1 MLRNLI
7 ISRTDS
13 LGDVIL
19 TLPAAGLMKSLFPE
33 LKIYFI
39 GRSYTQPVIEACEH
53 VNEFINWDEVSCY
66 SEHQQV
72 AFLKSLK
79 ADAIVHV
86 FPDFQIAKIAY
97 KSKIPIRIGTSHRW
111 YHWLY
116 CNKNVALGRKN
127 SDLHETQLN
136 LKLFTSLGAQK
147 LYLPEDIEG
156 FYGMT
161 RLAQVNDKLKAL
173 IDPSRFNLILHPKSK
188 GSARE
193 WGLSNYGELIRLLP
207 KDKFKIFISGT
218 NEDRKFL
225 DTLLNEHEA
234 NITDLTG
241 QMTLASFIGFINEVD
256 GMVAASTGPLHIASA
271 LGKVAIGLFSPMRPI
286 HPGRWSPVGTKAE
299 FLVLDKKCNK
309 CRHSNE
315 CECIQSIQPD
325 EVVQKLNKY
334 LVTSKPIIL
343 Q

>member
-1 MLRNLI
+1 
-7 ISRTDS
+7 
-13 LGDVIL
+13 
-19 TLPAAGLMKSLFPE
+19 MKFLFPG

-39 GRSYTQPVIEACEH
+39 GRSYTQPVIEACEY
-53 VNEFINWDEVSCY
+53 VDEFINWDEVSCY

-72 AFLKSLK
+72 EFLKSLK
-79 ADAIVHV
+79 GDAIVHV

-97 KSKIPIRIGTSHRW
+97 KSKIPLRIGTSHRL

-116 CNKNVALGRKN
+116 CNKNVALGRKK
-127 SDLHETQLN
+127 SDLHEAQLN
-136 LKLFTSLGAQK
+136 LQLFTLLGAQK
-147 LYLPEDIEG
+147 IYLLEDIAKL
-156 FYGMT
+156 YGMT
-161 RLAQVNDKLKAL
+161 HLAEVNDKLKAL
-173 IDPSRFNLILHPKSK
+173 IDPSRFNLVLHPKSK

-193 WGLSNYGELIRLLP
+193 WGLNNYGELIKLLP

-225 DTLLNEHEA
+225 DTLLADHEA
-234 NITDLTG
+234 DITDITG
-241 QMTLASFIGFINEVD
+241 QMTLSSFISFINEVD

-286 HPGRWSPVGTKAE
+286 HPGRWSPIGTKSE
-299 FLVLDKKCNK
+299 YLVLAKKCNK

-315 CECIQSIQPD
+315 CECIQSIQPN

-334 LVTSKPIIL
+334 LVTKKTVTL

>member
-19 TLPAAGLMKSLFPE
+19 TLPAAGLMKFLFPE
-33 LKIYFI
+33 VKIYFI
-39 GRSYTQPVIEACEH
+39 GRSYTQPVIEASSF
-53 VNEFINWDEVSCY
+53 VDEFINWDEVSCY

-72 AFLKSLK
+72 EFFKSLK
-79 ADAIVHV
+79 SDAIVHI
-86 FPDFQIAKIAY
+86 FPEFQIAKIAY
-97 KSKIPIRIGTSHRW
+97 KSNIPIRIGTSHRW
-111 YHWLY
+111 YHWFY
-116 CNKNVALGRKN
+116 CNKNVSLGRKN

-136 LKLFTSLGAQK
+136 LQLLSPLGAEK
-147 LYLPEDIEG
+147 VYPLNEIAR

-161 RLAQVNDKLKAL
+161 NFANVEDRLQSL

-193 WGLSNYGELIRLLP
+193 WGLDNFGELIRLLP

-225 DTLLNEHEA
+225 DTLLKEHEA
-234 NITDLTG
+234 DITDITG
-241 QMTLASFIGFINEVD
+241 QMTLASFISFINKAD

-286 HPGRWSPVGTKAE
+286 HPGRWSPIGTKADY
-299 FLVLDKKCNK
+299 LVLDRKCNK
-309 CRHSNE
+309 CKHSIQ
-315 CECIQSIQPD
+315 CECIQSIKPN
-325 EVVQKLNKY
+325 EVAQKLYKY
-334 LVTSKPIIL
+334 ATINTP